1 MALQVLNEL
10 NSVFMA
16 GSFMR
21 YFPDLAET
29 LPGAVQLCQCVS
41 HHFSAAA
48 SAMHHKGVHS
58 GIFGSKY
65 LKLQMFEVATCE
77 ICFTCFF
84 AREALAKKNMW
95 NRSMLG
101 LTGLVWGIF
110 EWKHVLF
117 WKWWSGSCRCSPIRR
132 EITLGIY
139 CNIFEVRLVGPSPW
153 LQLCWMWTV
162 SMWL

>member
-1 MALQVLNEL
+1 VEFLGQSISNYKCLRLQHVK
-10 NSVFMA
+10 
-16 GSFMR
+16 
-21 YFPDLAET
+21 Y
-29 LPGAVQLCQCVS
+29 VS
-41 HHFSAAA
+41 H
-48 SAMHHKGVHS
+48 V
-58 GIFGSKY
+58 
-65 LKLQMFEVATCE
+65 
-77 ICFTCFF
+77 FF
-84 AREALAKKNMW
+84 AREALAKKIMW